1 MKKKSDTKDVFVRC
15 KALVEKFSKN
25 PIKMLYS
32 DNGGEYEALSSYLTI
47 DGIFHLTTPPHTSE
61 HNGYAER
68 RHCHIVETGLSL
80 LSHAHLPLV
89 FWSLAFTTATYLI
102 NRLITPTLSS
112 YYSNFIKQISISM
125 FI

>member
-1 MKKKSDTKDVFVRC
+1 
-15 KALVEKFSKN
+15 
-25 PIKMLYS
+25 MLYS